1 MLSNQV
7 FYHGIIRKC
16 IVGFGS
22 LFSDIY
28 IDRKQGDSVT
38 GTTIQR
44 LQVPLAY
51 APKEKWIV
59 RLDSDPSLE
68 GYTYTSLPRMSFEI
82 IGYNYDPTRKVGR
95 MQQITC
101 GDASGDNLS
110 RMYSPVPYNIDLSL
124 YILTKTQEDGLQIL
138 EQILPTFTPE
148 YTLTI
153 NTVPDMNVKLDV
165 PIILNSV
172 SVADEYEG
180 DFQTRRFV
188 THTLNFQM
196 KTNLFGAVSTQGVI
210 NQVNANTGQNE
221 DFSNPNRN
229 FVVQGDSTTATV
241 TNQEWI
247 NNF

>member
-1 MLSNQV
+1 MLNNNV
-7 FYHGIIRKC
+7 YYHGIIRKS
-16 IVGFGS
+16 IVAFGR

-44 LQVPLAY
+44 LQIPLAY
-51 APKEKWIV
+51 APKEKWLV
-59 RLDSDPSLE
+59 RIEQDPTLDNH
-68 GYTYTSLPRMSFEI
+68 TYVSLPRMSFEI
-82 IGYNYDPTRKVGR
+82 IGYNYDPSRKVNR
-95 MQQITC
+95 MQQIKC
-101 GDASGDNLS
+101 GDATGSVS
-110 RMYSPVPYNIDLSL
+110 TMYTPVPYNIDLSL
-124 YILTKTQEDGLQIL
+124 YILTKTQEDGLQII

-153 NTVPDMNVKLDV
+153 NAVPDMNVKLDV

-172 SVADEYEG
+172 AVNDEYDG

-196 KTNLFGAVSTQGVI
+196 KVNLFGPISGRNVI
-210 NQVNANTGQNE
+210 DTVDVNIGQNE
-221 DFSNPNRN
+221 DFSNPNRIYTAE
-229 FVVQGDSTTATV
+229 GDFTDATV
-241 TNQEWI
+241 DNESWT

>member
-1 MLSNQV
+1 MLNSQV

-16 IVGFGS
+16 IVGFGT

-38 GTTIQR
+38 GNTIQR

-59 RLDSDPSLE
+59 RIDSDPNLE
-68 GYTYTSLPRMSFEI
+68 QHTYTTLPRMSFEI
-82 IGYNYDPTRKVGR
+82 IGYNYDPLRKINR
-95 MQQITC
+95 MQQISC
-101 GDASGDNLS
+101 GGGSGS
-110 RMYSPVPYNIDLSL
+110 VSTMYTPVPYNIDISL
-124 YILTKTQEDGLQIL
+124 YILTKTQEDGLQII

-148 YTLTI
+148 YTLTL
-153 NTVPDMNVKLDV
+153 NVVPDMNVKIDV

-172 SVADEYEG
+172 AVNDEYDG

-196 KTNLFGAVSTQGVI
+196 KVNLFGGISGKNVI
-210 NQVNANTGQNE
+210 DNVNANIGGNE
-221 DFSNPNRN
+221 NFSNPTRLYNAE
-229 FVVQGDSTTATV
+229 GDVTTATV
-241 TNQEWI
+241 NTESWLDG
-247 NNF
+247 F